1 MLTCIEDKQTT
12 YHYRNLGLGND
23 QSPISHFAGVSQCAI
38 SIVVFNGT
46 AIRNAGLGP
55 KLKSRR
61 ERTLRY
67 AGFRETY
74 TCVRRVSN
82 HSKDGSFPTHNSMDD
97 ASKSSASGAD
107 IPTLS
112 TPDRESP
119 SAAFLEYG
127 KQITEAYRAAKTA
140 SEQQESR
147 KRNKQYN
154 EYVDKVEAWVGTV
167 SSQIDFY
174 RKELDQAKTSVAKA
188 KTEIEELTAKQ
199 VLHDAEVEHADQK
212 LAESEEARERGRTQ
226 YEALERR
233 LEDLIKSLAVKS
245 AVNARLVGEKAAVS
259 ERHEHAQARLKMV
272 NTRTLDLEIR
282 LEARRADLAEAKEEL
297 EELRPKA
304 KHLESRVQQY
314 DVMASTLA
322 TIRSASF
329 MALATPTMR
338 TSKSDHS
345 GMHADNTIKPIQ
357 HNGGA
362 NQRPQ
367 TGKRSSS
374 FSNDGER
381 SEKKLRYS

>member
-1 MLTCIEDKQTT
+1 MGD
-12 YHYRNLGLGND
+12 
-23 QSPISHFAGVSQCAI
+23 AI
-38 SIVVFNGT
+38 
-46 AIRNAGLGP
+46 
-55 KLKSRR
+55 
-61 ERTLRY
+61 
-67 AGFRETY
+67 
-74 TCVRRVSN
+74 
-82 HSKDGSFPTHNSMDD
+82 
-97 ASKSSASGAD
+97 KSSASGAD

-140 SEQQESR
+140 SEHQESR
-147 KRNKQYN
+147 KRNKLHN

-174 RKELDQAKTSVAKA
+174 RKELDQAKTSSAKA

-259 ERHEHAQARLKMV
+259 EQHEHAQARLKVV
-272 NTRTLDLEIR
+272 NMRTLDLEIR
-282 LEARRADLAEAKEEL
+282 LKARKADLAEAKEEL

-314 DVMASTLA
+314 DIMASTLA
-322 TIRSASF
+322 SIHSASS

-345 GMHADNTIKPIQ
+345 GTHADNTLKPNQ
-357 HNGGA
+357 HTVGA
-362 NQRPQ
+362 DQRPRN
-367 TGKRSSS
+367 GKRSSS
-374 FSNDGER
+374 FANDGER
-381 SEKKLRYS
+381 SEKKTRCS